1 MKILIENSHIKGY
14 HIYRVCPHKD
24 IIMRV
29 QKEEDNSYDPNS
41 MIVEMPPL
49 KDIPFSFLKEIT
61 RKAKG
66 KEPAQFVYQTASK
79 VVGRV
84 PANLG
89 KVLRKI
95 EDSVLSLEW

>member
-1 MKILIENSHIKGY
+1 
-14 HIYRVCPHKD
+14 
-24 IIMRV
+24 MRV
-29 QKEEDNSYDPNS
+29 QKEEDNSYDPSS
-41 MIVEMPPL
+41 MIVKIPPL
-49 KDIPFSFLKEIT
+49 KDIPFSFHKEIT
-61 RKAKG
+61 RKAKR
-66 KEPAQFVYQTASK
+66 KEPAQFAYKTTSK